1 MSRRVAAD
9 YTRRT
14 LYSLLANGSIGALW
28 WCHTD
33 FTVPERQPYRAN
45 LMEYFGLGLYDV
57 EGQPKPVAG
66 VFREFAGVLKRLDTG
81 ALRKVPAQ
89 AAIVLPWRSEDHE
102 VIFNAY
108 ALTRRAGIDADI
120 VSPDDPLTGYRLIIV
135 PSAAGH
141 SHFNQPQWE
150 CIRARVAEGATLYV
164 SSAGAV
170 LPGINEMAGIEV
182 QYRQGVTGERLALV
196 ITRSEGLPPGHVL
209 RWEGAAPLAPH
220 IAVTDGTIIAE
231 SADGRA
237 FLVEHRWQRGSVV
250 FCAEPVERYLC
261 GKPGVARHDE
271 TWRLYRYLKSVAGI
285 RAVVEAEQPDVEC
298 GLLREGDRLLAV
310 LVNHSEEPLEARLAV
325 DGSIQALDDLDGR
338 SFPAKSGTCRIPLEA
353 NGGLVLRVIR

>member
-1 MSRRVAAD
+1 MRSPAA
-9 YTRRT
+9 
-14 LYSLLANGSIGALW
+14 
-28 WCHTD
+28 
-33 FTVPERQPYRAN
+33 P
-45 LMEYFGLGLYDV
+45 
-57 EGQPKPVAG
+57 
-66 VFREFAGVLKRLDTG
+66 
-81 ALRKVPAQ
+81 
-89 AAIVLPWRSEDHE
+89 
-102 VIFNAY
+102 
-108 ALTRRAGIDADI
+108 ALTPISSR
-120 VSPDDPLTGYRLIIV
+120 PDDPLEGYRLIII

-182 QYRQGVTGERLALV
+182 QYRQGVTGERVAHV

-261 GKPGVARHDE
+261 GKPGVARSDE

-285 RAVVEAEQPDVEC
+285 RAVVEAEQPDIEC

-325 DGSIQALDDLDGR
+325 DGSIHALEIWTDGAFRQSQERAESRWKRTAGWCCGWRGSVRWYVKITPTSTPFRPPERCRKLRGGRLSSSARRR
-338 SFPAKSGTCRIPLEA
+338 SSAGCGKRCS
-353 NGGLVLRVIR
+353 